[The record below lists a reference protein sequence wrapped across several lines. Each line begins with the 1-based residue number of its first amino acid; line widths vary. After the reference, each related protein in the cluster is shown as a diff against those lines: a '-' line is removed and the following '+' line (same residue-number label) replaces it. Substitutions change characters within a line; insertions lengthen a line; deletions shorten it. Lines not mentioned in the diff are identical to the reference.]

1 VIKPLAILLSKNEEL
16 QRSVF
21 IFDPSGSSC
30 IGQKLTEIK
39 KLTNGPSY
47 YEIIPTLAYETD
59 RTMDKIKNTKPTEGE
74 LEILGVLWD
83 KGAATVRNVHEE
95 ICKSKDAGYT
105 TTLKL
110 MQIMFE
116 KGLVT
121 RDSSSK
127 THIYQ
132 PAVTREKTQKQF
144 VNKMINSLFAG
155 SSADLV
161 MQALGDSKASN
172 DELEKIQL
180 LINELKAKK

>member
-1 VIKPLAILLSKNEEL
+1 
-16 QRSVF
+16 
-21 IFDPSGSSC
+21 
-30 IGQKLTEIK
+30 
-39 KLTNGPSY
+39 
-47 YEIIPTLAYETD
+47 
-59 RTMDKIKNTKPTEGE
+59 MDKNKIIKPTEGE
-74 LEILGVLWD
+74 LEILSVLWNS
-83 KGAATVRNVHEE
+83 GLATVRTVHEE

-127 THIYQ
+127 THIYK

-161 MQALGDSKASN
+161 MQALGGNQAST
-172 DELEKIQL
+172 DELEKIQS
-180 LINELKAKK
+180 LINELKLKK